1 MVLVGVFVAEVLVG
15 GGLLLACGNEFNR
28 VEDWTGMYVIGADIG
43 YNNVKVAHGD
53 VSWGKPR
60 LRVWPALAVPERSVG
75 MRFAHGEGDEDL
87 SLRVWARGEPWLVG
101 VDPSQVQG
109 RNLRELHE
117 DYTQSDGWEAMLAAA
132 LSCAGR
138 SDVDLLV
145 VGMPVSQYHE
155 AGRRDRLKERLVG
168 SFQVSEG
175 RWVSVKRVEVLPQ
188 PGGAMADYAW
198 RGGGSMVWDGR
209 VVVVDPG
216 YYSFDWA
223 VFSGGVYRNEV
234 SGTGHE
240 AMSRIV
246 EGVAKELGRLRGVA
260 QVSPERVEQALRAGR
275 GRVLVA
281 GEWVNLELP
290 LGEVSARVVGGALSR
305 MRSVLRDEDE
315 QPDLVLVVGGGARCY
330 EGALRAAYPASHV
343 EVAPEPVLA
352 NVRGYW
358 GRGCGF
364 V

>member
-1 MVLVGVFVAEVLVG
+1 MGFTVGVWL
-15 GGLLLACGNEFNR
+15 R
-28 VEDWTGMYVIGADIG
+28 VHRMEDWTGMYVIGADIG
-43 YNNVKVAHGD
+43 YGSLKVAHGA

-60 LRVWPALAVPERSVG
+60 LRVWPALAVPERLAAQ
-75 MRFAHGEGDEDL
+75 RFTRGEGAEDAII
-87 SLRVWARGEPWLVG
+87 RVWARGEPWLVG
-101 VDPSQVQG
+101 VEPSQVQG

-117 DYTQSDGWEAMLAAA
+117 DYTESDGWEALLAAA

-138 SDVDLLV
+138 NEVDLLV
-145 VGMPVSQYHE
+145 VGLPVSQYHE
-155 AGRRDRLKERLVG
+155 AGRRDRLMERLVG
-168 SFQVSEG
+168 SFQVSED

-188 PGGAMADYAW
+188 PGGAMADYAS
-198 RGGGSMVWDGR
+198 RSGDSMVWEGR

-223 VFSGGVYRNEV
+223 VFGEGAYRNEA

-240 AMSRIV
+240 AMSQIM
-246 EGVAKELGRLRGVA
+246 EGVAKEVGRLRGVA
-260 QVSPERVEQALRAGR
+260 QVSPERVERAIREGR

-290 LGEVSARVVGGALSR
+290 LREVSARVVGRSLSR

-330 EGALRAAYPASHV
+330 ENALRVAYPASHV

-358 GRGCGF
+358 SRGCGF